1 MFFLLINKFNL
12 CLVYISQYLL
22 QFLLNISYYIERLHT
37 ISNTLFKFLVLE
49 NKYNKNKLL
58 ILNKINNF
66 ATNIEIITKL
76 MQQTFKEKSNLI
88 NQNTINE
95 TILFHL
101 CLIQMSEIFKKRLLE
116 IYVKFIK

>member
-1 MFFLLINKFNL
+1 LFFLLINKFNL

-88 NQNTINE
+88 N
-95 TILFHL
+95 
-101 CLIQMSEIFKKRLLE
+101 
-116 IYVKFIK
+116 